1 MALPNKHQLKFN
13 IHKDAKSLMEAIENS
28 SQEDINLKFL
38 RSLPSEWKTHTL
50 IWRNKADLAEQ
61 SLDDLLKNLKIYEAE
76 VKGSSTSSHNT
87 QNVAIVSSNNTDS
100 TNNSQEDIN
109 LKFLRSLPSE
119 WKTHTLIWRN
129 KADLVEQS
137 LDDLF
142 KNLKIYEAEVKGSST
157 SSHNTQ
163 NVAIVSSNNTN
174 NTNKSVNVVP
184 NVSAASFQA
193 PDSTL
198 PNVDSLSDAVIYSIF
213 TSQSNSSQLE
223 NEDLKQ
229 IDADYLEE
237 MDLKWQIAMLTIRAM
252 RRCHFTRNCR
262 SPKDNRNKDTLRRT
276 IPVEADEEPTNYAL
290 MAYAS
295 SDSSSSSG
303 SDNETYSKN
312 LSKLLECQIYDKT
325 SLGYDS
331 QVFNSQVF
339 DCDELN
345 SSWSDDSVPTS
356 PLHDRYKLGE
366 GYHVVPPPYTRTF
379 MPPKPDLVFN
389 DAPNASESMAN
400 VVPVKSHTYKP
411 SKDLSKTLRPDAPI
425 IEDWTSDSEEEF
437 EIECGNPQHALK
449 EKGVIDSG
457 CSRHITGK
465 ISYLSDFE
473 VFNGGYVAFGGNP
486 KGGKISSKGKI
497 KTGKLDFDDVYFVK
511 ELKFNLFSVP
521 QMCEKNNSVIFTYTK
536 CVVLSSDFKLPDEN
550 HVLLRVPRENNMYNV
565 DLKNGKQHRAS
576 CKSKPVSSVSHP
588 LQMLHMDLFRPTI
601 VKSLNKK
608 SYCLVVTD
616 DYSRMKRTKREF
628 SVARTPQQNGVTE
641 RKNMTLIKTA
651 RTMLVDSLVP
661 IPFWAEE
668 VNTACYVQNR

>member
-1 MALPNKHQLKFN
+1 QRLVKKNKLKARGSLLMALPNKHQLKFN

-100 TNNSQEDIN
+100 TNN
-109 LKFLRSLPSE
+109 
-119 WKTHTLIWRN
+119 
-129 KADLVEQS
+129 
-137 LDDLF
+137 
-142 KNLKIYEAEVKGSST
+142 
-157 SSHNTQ
+157 
-163 NVAIVSSNNTN
+163 
-174 NTNKSVNVVP
+174 
-184 NVSAASFQA
+184 
-193 PDSTL
+193 
-198 PNVDSLSDAVIYSIF
+198 
-213 TSQSNSSQLE
+213 QSNSSQLE

-400 VVPVKSHTYKP
+400 V
-411 SKDLSKTLRPDAPI
+411 
-425 IEDWTSDSEEEF
+425 
-437 EIECGNPQHALK
+437 GNPQHALK

-565 DLKNGKQHRAS
+565 DLKNVV
-576 CKSKPVSSVSHP
+576 PSVNLTCL
-588 LQMLHMDLFRPTI
+588 LQRLH
-601 VKSLNKK
+601 
-608 SYCLVVTD
+608 
-616 DYSRMKRTKREF
+616 
-628 SVARTPQQNGVTE
+628 
-641 RKNMTLIKTA
+641 
-651 RTMLVDSLVP
+651 
-661 IPFWAEE
+661 
-668 VNTACYVQNR
+668 